1 MRHCRYRHFCFFCRS
16 TQMQFLPRSLTAA
29 LFRSL
34 CSHKRSWQNHIL
46 FSRSFSCNR
55 LLGNKKAGTSRWY
68 VPTENSQTS
77 PLFRRRVITSKCN
90 RLCNSK
96 SKLPFTLV
104 CCRQFIAIQRRR
116 CFRLAHRS
124 VVRLQVVRSK
134 TVWLNMYSVMALLR
148 EYFII
153 LQETSVCQYFCEYFF
168 GWWEILFISS
178 KNRADK
184 LYYSQVHRLCK
195 LYDRLLDTV
204 VCKSFTSIKY
214 SCLHF
219 GQ

>member
-1 MRHCRYRHFCFFCRS
+1 
-16 TQMQFLPRSLTAA
+16 MQFLPRSLTAA
-29 LFRSL
+29 LFCSL

-148 EYFII
+148 EFFII
-153 LQETSVCQYFCEYFF
+153 LQGTSVCQYFCEYFF
-168 GWWEILFISS
+168 GWWEILFSLGIRKSQSVIGYSLIGSAPYAFSS
-178 KNRADK
+178 
-184 LYYSQVHRLCK
+184 SM
-195 LYDRLLDTV
+195 TITW
-204 VCKSFTSIKY
+204 KSFTSIKH